1 LKNKDLVKIEIQNSI
16 EVLKSKQVLLYPT
29 DTVWGIGCDAT
40 CEEAVNTI
48 FKIKQRSESK
58 SLIILVDGIK
68 MLLQYIPSI
77 SKEVLNLLALTKK
90 PTTII
95 YNNPVGLAKNVVAS
109 DNTVAIRIP
118 QNEFCKQL
126 ISKFE
131 KPIVST
137 SANVSGDKTPKSFKE
152 ISLAILDSVDYVVN
166 LQREEE
172 SDKSSTILKIAEN
185 GEIIVLRN

>member
-1 LKNKDLVKIEIQNSI
+1 MIEMELRNSIRTLKNQ
-16 EVLKSKQVLLYPT
+16 QVFLYPT

-40 CEEAVNTI
+40 SEAAVAKV

-58 SLIILVDGIK
+58 SLIILVDGIE
-68 MLLQYIPSI
+68 MLQQYIPSI
-77 SKEVLNLLALTKK
+77 SEDVLNLLASTKK

-95 YNNPVGLAKNVVAS
+95 YNNPVGLANNVVAS

-126 ISKFE
+126 ISKFG

-137 SANVSGDKTPKSFKE
+137 SANISDEATPRYFSE
-152 ISLAILDSVDYVVN
+152 INESILDSVDHIVN
-166 LQREEE
+166 L
-172 SDKSSTILKIAEN
+172 DKEKINSGSSSIIQIMDDNTIKVI
-185 GEIIVLRN
+185 RN

>member
-1 LKNKDLVKIEIQNSI
+1 MKK
-16 EVLKSKQVLLYPT
+16 EVLNSVNVIIEGGTMLYPT
-29 DTVWGIGCDAT
+29 DTVWGLGCDAT
-40 CEEAVNTI
+40 SEAAVAKV

-58 SLIILVDGIK
+58 SLIILVDGIE
-68 MLLQYIPSI
+68 MLQQYIPSI
-77 SKEVLNLLALTKK
+77 SEDVLNLLASTKK

-126 ISKFE
+126 ISKFG